1 MSGWLWVKLI
11 LLAKNLSKLG
21 MKLVQLDYNPE
32 SSHRVYVKTK
42 KAFIIPKIKQQIH
55 QIDKSHID

>member
-1 MSGWLWVKLI
+1 
-11 LLAKNLSKLG
+11 